1 MTERKYRNLIMN
13 EKEQMKNLDKYR
25 GCLIGGAAGDALGY
39 AIEFFDEE
47 TIFQKFGESGIPD
60 KYKKNLELYDII
72 IEIADDLYNDCQM
85 YEHSDY
91 TDEVWISKYVKRTY
105 PKLMKDVV

>member
-1 MTERKYRNLIMN
+1 
-13 EKEQMKNLDKYR
+13 MKNLDKYR

-105 PKLMKDVV
+105 PKLMKDVE